1 MVELEDI
8 QAGKKRKESFD
19 MVVLATGMVP
29 AKVLPSLSV
38 NEAGFLNA
46 VQQKG
51 IYPASSCKRPM
62 DVSTSVK
69 DATAT
74 ALKSMRKDHE

>member
-1 MVELEDI
+1 
-8 QAGKKRKESFD
+8 
-19 MVVLATGMVP
+19 MVVLATGLVP
-29 AKVLPSLSV
+29 TKVLPDLAV

-46 VQQKG
+46 IQKKG

-69 DATAT
+69 DATSA
-74 ALKSMRKDHE
+74 ALKSMRDNNE